1 MYIQERL
8 KKGEIDFVATKPNK
22 KIYIQVA
29 FSISSEETKN
39 REFGAYDCIN
49 DNYPKYVISLDKLNY
64 DYNGIKHINLI
75 DFLLDEDF

>member
-1 MYIQERL
+1 MFTGKT

-29 FSISSEETKN
+29 FSIPNEETKE
-39 REFGAYDCIN
+39 REFGAFNIIN
-49 DNYPKYVISLDKLNY
+49 DNYPKYVISPYKLKY
-64 DYNGIKHINLI
+64 EYNGIKHINLI